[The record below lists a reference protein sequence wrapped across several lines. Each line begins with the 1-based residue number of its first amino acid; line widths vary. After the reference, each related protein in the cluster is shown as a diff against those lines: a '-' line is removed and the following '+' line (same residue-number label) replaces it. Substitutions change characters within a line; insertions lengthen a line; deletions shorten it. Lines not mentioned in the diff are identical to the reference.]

1 MSAGFEHEVFPTL
14 ERLAEA
20 AAEAVEGELAR
31 ALERS
36 ESASLV
42 LAGGSTPRVL
52 YRLLAGAERRGRIA
66 WQQVDLYFG
75 DERCVAPIDVASNYR
90 MAHETLI
97 GPLGL
102 ASERVHRI
110 RGELG
115 PEPAADDYEA
125 RLRERLGARP
135 RFDVVLLGMGGD
147 GHTASLFPG
156 TAALDEDERLAV
168 ASRAP
173 VEPRERVTLT
183 FPALNA
189 ARRVLFLVAGSEKAP
204 AVRRAAAGDEDA
216 PAVRI
221 RPEDGRCTWYFDR
234 AAAAAIA

>member
-1 MSAGFEHEVFPTL
+1 MNAGFEHEIFPTL

-20 AAEAVEGELAR
+20 AAEVVETELAL
-31 ALERS
+31 ALERTG
-36 ESASLV
+36 SASLV

-52 YRLLAGAERRGRIA
+52 YGLLARPERRDRIP
-66 WQQVDLYFG
+66 WEKVDLYFG

-90 MAHETLI
+90 MAHETLL

-115 PEPAADDYEA
+115 PERAADDYE
-125 RLRERLGARP
+125 ERVRGGLGARP

-156 TAALDEDERLAV
+156 TAALDEVERLVV

-173 VEPRERVTLT
+173 VEPHERVTLT

-189 ARRVLFLVAGSEKAP
+189 ARRALFLVAGPEKAP
-204 AVRRAAAGDEDA
+204 AVTRVAAGDESA

-221 RPEDGRCTWYFDR
+221 RPEEGRCTWFLDR
-234 AAAAAIA
+234 AAATAIA